1 MAIDNFSELNLN
13 LYRHWSIFESLQHTV
28 YSASKFKIWTLKGQ
42 QRLSEFLAELG
53 LPLTQCKQKFSTMD
67 LGLRNDVRAMFEE
80 KAEKY
85 ALDDI
90 TYNSFTASFG
100 YRNKFCAADVVY
112 AIIALLEYQKVS
124 LEDFQCNADLSFCT
138 IFHFV
143 F

>member
-1 MAIDNFSELNLN
+1 
-13 LYRHWSIFESLQHTV
+13 
-28 YSASKFKIWTLKGQ
+28 
-42 QRLSEFLAELG
+42 
-53 LPLTQCKQKFSTMD
+53 MD

-124 LEDFQCNADLSFCT
+124 LEGFQSFNAMLILNLYVRFFTLNCRTKNPWTDLSRKTPTRPLNTTF
-138 IFHFV
+138 
-143 F
+143 